1 MVMDDVGVA
10 SHNFVTC
17 WADTDIISRQ
27 KLDSCYEVHVKIFD
41 YQGLDVGLCFLGHNV
56 CFANY
61 S

>member
-41 YQGLDVGLCFLGHNV
+41 YQGLDV
-56 CFANY
+56 
-61 S
+61 